1 MHSLKTYIVEDS
13 PLIRENLI
21 ATLEELGPVK
31 VVGTAEDEA
40 SAVQWLS
47 APGNRFDL
55 VIVDIF
61 LKGGSGLGVLR
72 SAHALPQRHKMVVL
86 TNYATPDMRR
96 RCLELGADRVFDK
109 SHEIDALILYC
120 GGLATPEPVE
130 SEAK

>member
-1 MHSLKTYIVEDS
+1 MYSLKTYIVEDS
-13 PLIRENLI
+13 QLIRENLI
-21 ATLEELGPVK
+21 ATLEEHGPVK

-40 SAVQWLS
+40 TAVQWLS
-47 APGNRFDL
+47 TPGNRFDL

-61 LKGGSGLGVLR
+61 LKSGSGLGVLR
-72 SAHALPQRHKMVVL
+72 AAHALPQGHKMVVL

-120 GGLATPEPVE
+120 GGLATSEPVE